1 MMGQSQL
8 EKNLTGNKTKLR
20 MINSAN
26 NQIQND
32 NEEEEDIQVFFL
44 IFPKI
49 NEQKNEF
56 WNCLMNTHMHVQQN
70 NILYICENRKKKFNP
85 AFQCHHQH

>member
-8 EKNLTGNKTKLR
+8 EKNLTGNKTKRR
-20 MINSAN
+20 MINATN

-49 NEQKNEF
+49 NE
-56 WNCLMNTHMHVQQN
+56 
-70 NILYICENRKKKFNP
+70 
-85 AFQCHHQH
+85 